1 MSNAK
6 RITTLMALLAMGCL
20 TVSAESILDRMRTRD
35 IANWQYIDYYLHI
48 FVTQYENYPFVV
60 RTCIVILL
68 VSCISIFC
76 FTILLISQ
84 KIKDNRN
91 NWYYNSLYNRYYAK
105 LVEISSARENMDYQE
120 VADRLGIAERQR
132 QRLRK
137 GSRMFVLGRLL
148 MQVKSEYYD
157 TYNQANIQQI
167 VRAFGLREHM
177 EHVFTFGSKTRRLRA
192 MQLAQFLMIDVP
204 ESILVRLLNSSST
217 TLRKEVRMYYLWLCD
232 YDPFRFFEDAS
243 YDYEYRPWDSL
254 EIHHLLRARKRA
266 GKEMPSLPPV
276 VSVCPDDRLKA
287 CLIREV
293 GFWGKPEEVERME
306 HFFHSNNIDIRMAA
320 IDCMGIARSARAEHK
335 LVELYP
341 AQVKR
346 VQLHT
351 LKAIMQIKS
360 GNAVGFLVRAWA
372 DCTVMSVKLNGT
384 TATWAA
390 RSLPAWSTTPQARTA
405 YCSARCAPL
414 QVFIRRQRHERDT
427 VLYLR
432 LPGVLLLDGTDD
444 KLRDTHAAGLP

>member
-1 MSNAK
+1 MSFAK
-6 RITTLMALLAMGCL
+6 RLIALVVTLAMGSL
-20 TVSAESILDRMRTRD
+20 AVSAESILDRMRTRD

-48 FVTQYENYPFVV
+48 FGTQYENYPFVV

-68 VSCISIFC
+68 VSCVSIFC

-84 KIKDNRN
+84 KVKDNRN

-105 LVEISSARENMDYQE
+105 LVEISSSQERMDYQE
-120 VADRLGIAERQR
+120 VAGKLGVTEKQR
-132 QRLRK
+132 QRLRH
-137 GSRMFVLGRLL
+137 GSRMFMLGRLL

-167 VRAFGLREHM
+167 VRAFGLTDHL
-177 EHVFTFGSKTRRLRA
+177 EHVFTFGSRAKRLRA

-232 YDPFRFFEDAS
+232 YDPFRFFEDTS

-276 VSVCPDDRLKA
+276 VMVCTNDHLKA

-306 HFFHSNNIDIRMAA
+306 HFFHSSNIDIRMAA

-335 LVELYP
+335 LVEMYP
-341 AQVKR
+341 AQPKR

-351 LKAIMQIKS
+351 LKAVMQINS
-360 GNAVGFLVRAWA
+360 GNAVGFLVRAWT
-372 DCTVMSVKLNGT
+372 DCSVMSVKLNLLLCLWHYSELGREEFARLEHHATGQDLLLFGQVRAFTGIFKKT
-384 TATWAA
+384 TA
-390 RSLPAWSTTPQARTA
+390 
-405 YCSARCAPL
+405 
-414 QVFIRRQRHERDT
+414 
-427 VLYLR
+427 
-432 LPGVLLLDGTDD
+432 
-444 KLRDTHAAGLP
+444 